1 MENSCFNLGYLA
13 FGCGPGHIV
22 VMEPPKKSGPVV
34 HKVPDGDNRPRLTC
48 LDCGYIAY
56 DNPKVIV
63 GAVCVWEDRYLMC
76 RRAIQPRQG
85 FWTIPAGFLE
95 NNETTAAGAARE
107 VQEEAN
113 AEIVITGL
121 IGIYEIPRI
130 SQIYVVHKA
139 EMTSPDFAAGP
150 ESEAVELLTWDD
162 IPWNDLA
169 FTSVSWALNQ
179 YRDSSQPVITQHPD
193 SESVNQ

>member
-1 MENSCFNLGYLA
+1 
-13 FGCGPGHIV
+13 
-22 VMEPPKKSGPVV
+22 MEPPKKIGPVT
-34 HKVPDGDNRPRLTC
+34 HTLHDGDNRLRLTC

-63 GAVCVWEDRYLMC
+63 GAVCVWKDRYLMC

-107 VQEEAN
+107 AREEAN
-113 AEIVITGL
+113 AEILITGL
-121 IGIYEIPRI
+121 IGIYEIPKI
-130 SQIYVVHKA
+130 SQIYVIHKA
-139 EMTSPDFAAGP
+139 EMTSPNFAAGP
-150 ESEAVELLTWDD
+150 ESETVELLTWND

-169 FTSVSWALNQ
+169 FTSVSWALTR
-179 YRDSSQPVITQHPD
+179 YCDGSQPEITQHPD
-193 SESVNQ
+193 SEFVNQ

>member
-1 MENSCFNLGYLA
+1 
-13 FGCGPGHIV
+13 
-22 VMEPPKKSGPVV
+22 MEPPKKSGPVT
-34 HKVPDGDNRPRLTC
+34 HTVPDGDNRPRLTC

-63 GAVCVWEDRYLMC
+63 GAVCVWEDRYLLC

-107 VQEEAN
+107 VEEEAN
-113 AEIVITGL
+113 ADVVITGL
-121 IGIYEIPRI
+121 IGIYEIPGI
-130 SQIYVVHKA
+130 SQMYVIHKA

-150 ESEAVELLTWDD
+150 ESEVVELLAWDD

-169 FTSVSWALNQ
+169 FTSVSWALNR
-179 YRDSSQPVITQHPD
+179 YRDGGLPIIAQHPN